1 MFQDFFPGISNEIS
15 PEILSQF
22 SSTVSCGCLLKIFQ
36 KNCRRNHY
44 RNSLKTSKRIPREM
58 IGFFRAMFEI
68 FPKELQNKLAD
79 KTPKKLPG
87 LFLKELP
94 QEILKKLLKEF
105 LGKTLNIF

>member
-1 MFQDFFPGISNEIS
+1 MDVFQEFFIRIVEGII
-15 PEILSQF
+15 
-22 SSTVSCGCLLKIFQ
+22 K
-36 KNCRRNHY
+36 
-44 RNSLKTSKRIPREM
+44 RNSLKKTPKRIPREM